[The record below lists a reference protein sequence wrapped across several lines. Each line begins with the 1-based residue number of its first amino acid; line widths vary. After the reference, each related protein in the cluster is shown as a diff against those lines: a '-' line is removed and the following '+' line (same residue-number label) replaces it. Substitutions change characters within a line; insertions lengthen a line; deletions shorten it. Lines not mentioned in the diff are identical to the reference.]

1 LDARVCARPGCGEP
15 LRPGRKLEDFC
26 TYACQGQ
33 FRALQATSGP
43 SGLVG
48 AKNTKQNKALQ
59 SLKRRSV
66 GRFSFARINPG
77 TYRLD
82 RPGKLSAGWLM
93 KVGWPGGARQRW
105 IARVGNRA
113 SEPLPLDEAK
123 RAAVAML
130 RERSATEPHD
140 WIAELNKIA
149 AAEVH
154 RAWMMQERK
163 QWPRDLVGAESR
175 PDSMPIDRKLRD
187 AILNAELVVMPSHAE
202 PLRGGGTLLE
212 FYDDDYPQLPECL
225 RRKARYDR

>member
-1 LDARVCARPGCGEP
+1 MRGCVRGPVAAIRCCQDASSKTSALMPARV
-15 LRPGRKLEDFC
+15 
-26 TYACQGQ
+26 
-33 FRALQATSGP
+33 RALQATSGP
-43 SGLVG
+43 SGLVC
-48 AKNTKQNKALQ
+48 AKNTKKNKALL
-59 SLKRRSV
+59 SLRRQSV

-93 KVGWPGGARQRW
+93 EVGRPGGARQRW

-130 RERSATEPHD
+130 RERTETEPHD
-140 WIAELNKIA
+140 WIAELDKIA

-163 QWPRDLVGAESR
+163 QWPRNLVGAESR
-175 PDSMPIDRKLRD
+175 PGSMQIDAKLRD
-187 AILNAELVVMPSHAE
+187 AILHAELLAMPSHHQPVSGE
-202 PLRGGGTLLE
+202 GFRLE
-212 FYDDDYPQLPECL
+212 FYDDGHPKLPECL
-225 RRKARYDR
+225 QRKQPS